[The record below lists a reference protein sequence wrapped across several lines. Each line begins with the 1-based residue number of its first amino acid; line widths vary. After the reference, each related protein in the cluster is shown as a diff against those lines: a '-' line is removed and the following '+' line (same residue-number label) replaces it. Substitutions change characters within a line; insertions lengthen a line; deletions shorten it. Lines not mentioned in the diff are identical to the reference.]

1 MVPGVYGMPSTDKKT
16 ALSSGLEAELVKTEV
31 CSCQGIGGFVKP

>member
-1 MVPGVYGMPSTDKKT
+1 MVPGVYGMPSTDKKQ
-16 ALSSGLEAELVKTEV
+16 LSAQGLEAELVKTEV